1 MAAPPEVHS
10 ALLSSGP
17 GPGPLLAAAQ
27 SWTGLSVE
35 YESAA
40 TELTAVL
47 GGAQQAWTG
56 PSAATYTAAHG
67 PYLQWLMLAST
78 ISAQRA
84 ARQEAVA
91 AAYTAALAAMPT
103 LGELAAN
110 HAVHAALVAT
120 NFFGVNTIPIA
131 VNEADYARMWV
142 QAATTMSTY
151 QATTET
157 VNAAA
162 AAGGGGG
169 GGNGGGGGGGNG
181 SGGGTGKGGGGGAGN
196 GTGGGTGKGGG
207 GGGGGAGNGFQ
218 LPTPAEIWEMIFGP
232 DGAQIPG
239 QGQPNWTPLQFLQN
253 LPNFFSGN
261 QQALAYLETNI
272 PQYLTNPANFPALV
286 AYFFAWQT
294 YRAVNWTLRT
304 LRFLVQLTPLL
315 VPAFLDLATVNLS
328 GLAGLAGLAQ
338 IAAPV
343 ASPAS
348 VPAATAQQLPPPT
361 ALLAAPALAP
371 APAPAP
377 AASPVPTSPAPA
389 APATAS
395 PVTVGIDGPS
405 YLVGGPG
412 PGIGWGMSARIS
424 LPDRASDTA
433 AAATPASFGHRDQD
447 RAARQRRSAIGRGYR
462 YEFLD
467 AGDEPVGDASMP
479 VVCVPSRLGSG
490 PMGFAGTVADAGVR
504 AAGLATLAVDDFGAG
519 PSAPLLPDT
528 WRDGSR

>member
-1 MAAPPEVHS
+1 MLPSVWMAAPPEVHS

-27 SWTGLSVE
+27 SWTGLSIE
-35 YESAA
+35 YDAA
-40 TELTAVL
+40 AAELTAVL

-67 PYLQWLMLAST
+67 PYLQWLMLASA

-169 GGNGGGGGGGNG
+169 GN
-181 SGGGTGKGGGGGAGN
+181 GGGGGAGN
-196 GTGGGTGKGGG
+196 GSGGGNGKGGG

-294 YRAVNWTLRT
+294 YRAVNWTLRM

-315 VPAFLDLATVNLS
+315 APAFLDLATVNLS
-328 GLAGLAGLAQ
+328 GLAGLAGLVQ

-348 VPAATAQQLPPPT
+348 MPSATAQQLPPPA

-377 AASPVPTSPAPA
+377 AASPAKPIGPEPSRDGTQ
-389 APATAS
+389 TA
-395 PVTVGIDGPS
+395 GID
-405 YLVGGPG
+405 
-412 PGIGWGMSARIS
+412 
-424 LPDRASDTA
+424 
-433 AAATPASFGHRDQD
+433 
-447 RAARQRRSAIGRGYR
+447 
-462 YEFLD
+462 
-467 AGDEPVGDASMP
+467 
-479 VVCVPSRLGSG
+479 
-490 PMGFAGTVADAGVR
+490 
-504 AAGLATLAVDDFGAG
+504 
-519 PSAPLLPDT
+519 
-528 WRDGSR
+528 